1 MITNPLQKAVFETI
15 TSSLPFS
22 VDPGKV
28 TVEPGIAYSP
38 SPIKIHDFAAGTM
51 AAFGSVVEHIGTVRG
66 LPEQSMTLNRRHCG
80 LALNSGQMHFLN
92 GYGTLMD
99 TWPIGP
105 DNGTYRTA
113 DDRYATMIG
122 LHPHLRDALLR
133 FLGCANSA
141 DAIAAVVATKSAQQL
156 EDDAAAAG
164 LALGMVRSPEE
175 WLAHPQGAETGR
187 RPAVEIETQGGDGNR
202 RLGAAHPRPLEGL
215 RVLELTHLVAGP
227 TVGRLL
233 AEQGA
238 EVIKVQ
244 PPIGDWV
251 LPLWLDVSWG
261 KHNIALDIKS
271 RVGRGRFAEL
281 LADADV
287 LVSSQRPEALARL
300 GLDDAGL
307 KQINP
312 DLVLVA
318 VSCFVPNTPWHP
330 RPGFEQIAQAVT
342 GVMHRHSESLPA
354 PTVVSVLMND
364 YVTGYLGAIGA
375 VAALAER
382 ERAGGFWKVSAALT
396 RCAMLALTVVEEQ
409 DAEQYAPASM
419 TDLVEFAVDQDSP
432 SGVFTRLGPTVAFS
446 HTPSFAQHPTNWPG
460 TSPDTIGWSTEPA
473 GRDAPQ
479 VTHYPSRMARD
490 HSIRNLVPCY
500 GIEDRGDGGGGLS
513 LASPLLTRL
522 VEESRK

>member
-1 MITNPLQKAVFETI
+1 MITDPLQRSVYDAI
-15 TSSLPFS
+15 ADALPFPI
-22 VDPGKV
+22 DPGKA

-38 SPIKIHDFAAGTM
+38 SPIKIHDYAAGAM
-51 AAFGSVVEHIGTVRG
+51 AAFGSVVEHIGTMRG
-66 LPEQSMTLNRRHCG
+66 LPEQTMTLNRRHCG

-113 DDRYATMIG
+113 DDRYVTMIG
-122 LHPHLRDALLR
+122 LHPHLRDALLD
-133 FLGCANSA
+133 FLGCANTA
-141 DAIAAVVATKSAQQL
+141 EAIAAVVATRTAQRL

-164 LALGMVRSPEE
+164 LPLVIVRSPDE
-175 WLAHPQGAETGR
+175 WLALPQGEQTAR
-187 RPAVEIETQGGDGNR
+187 RAAVEIDAHGGGGNR
-202 RLGAAHPRPLEGL
+202 RLGPAAHRPLEGL

-238 EVIKVQ
+238 EVVKVQ
-244 PPIGDWV
+244 PPVGDWV

-271 RVGRGRFAEL
+271 RVGRARFAEL

-287 LVSSQRPEALARL
+287 LVSSQRPGSLARL
-300 GLDDAGL
+300 GFDDSGL
-307 KQINP
+307 KTINP
-312 DLVLVA
+312 DLVVTQ
-318 VSCFVPNTPWHP
+318 VSCYSQATPWHL

-342 GVMHRHSESLPA
+342 GVMHVHSERLGA
-354 PTVVSVLMND
+354 PTVVTVLMND
-364 YVTGYLGAIGA
+364 YLTGYLGAIGT

-382 ERAGGFWKVSAALT
+382 ERSGGYWKVAASLT
-396 RCAMLALTVVEEQ
+396 RCATLALSVVEPQ
-409 DAEQYAPASM
+409 DGEEYAPVSM
-419 TDLVEFAVDQDSP
+419 ADLVQFAVDQDSP
-432 SGVFTRLGPTVAFS
+432 SGVFTRLAPPVAFS
-446 HTPSFAQHPTNWPG
+446 HTPSFAYHPTNWPG
-460 TSPDTIGWSTEPA
+460 TSPDTIGWSDDLPA
-473 GRDAPQ
+473 DIGEVR
-479 VTHYPSRMARD
+479 HYPSKMAR
-490 HSIRNLVPCY
+490 SNAIRNLVPCF

-513 LASPLLTRL
+513 LASPLLAKM